1 VLFGNFKTGVMI
13 KEISCA
19 VIDDEPIARQILEDF
34 IRQDERLVLKHTYKN
49 AKEALSGMSEAP
61 VELIFL
67 DINMPGLTGFQF
79 LKTMTNPPAVIFT
92 TAYRE
97 YAMEGFEANAIDYLL
112 KPIAIER
119 FFLAVNKALKFL
131 RPPSPET
138 AMETVVATASNDFF
152 FVKADGGLVKVFFE
166 EILFIEA
173 LKEYVK
179 IVTKEKSVITYH
191 TISGLEEKLPTG
203 KFYRIHRSYIVNTR
217 AISSIEGFL
226 VKIEKHELP
235 ISRNERDA
243 FVELVASGKIIS
255 KE

>member
-1 VLFGNFKTGVMI
+1 MKAI
-13 KEISCA
+13 RCA
-19 VIDDEPIARQILEDF
+19 IIDDEPIARQILDDF
-34 IRQDERLVLKHTYKN
+34 INQDERLQPAGNYKN
-49 AKEALSGMSEAP
+49 AKEALKGIMLQP
-61 VELIFL
+61 VELVFL

-97 YAMEGFEANAIDYLL
+97 HAMEGFEANAIDYLL

-119 FFLAVNKALKFL
+119 FLLSVNKAWKFL
-131 RPPSPET
+131 RS
-138 AMETVVATASNDFF
+138 ATTESTDIPAVKENEDFF
-152 FVKADGGLVKVFFE
+152 FVKADGGLVKILFE

-191 TISGLEEKLPTG
+191 TISGLEEKLPSG
-203 KFYRIHRSYIVNTR
+203 KFYRIHRSYIVNIK
-217 AISSIEGFL
+217 AISSIEGFI
-226 VKIEKHELP
+226 VKIGKVELP

-243 FVELVASGKIIS
+243 FVTLVAKGKIIS
-255 KE
+255 K